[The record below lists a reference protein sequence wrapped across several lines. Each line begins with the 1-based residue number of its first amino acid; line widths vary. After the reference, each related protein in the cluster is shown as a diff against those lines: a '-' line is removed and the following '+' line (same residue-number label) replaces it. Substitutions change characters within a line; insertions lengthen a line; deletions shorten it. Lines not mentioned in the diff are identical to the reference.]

1 MGLNRKIILTVNSA
15 WNLVTFRA
23 GLIRALVASGYDV
36 VALAPSDR
44 HVQRVRALGCRFV
57 SLPMENAGTRPM
69 RDLLL
74 LFRYWMLL
82 RSERPAAVLGFTIKP
97 NIYGSLAAASLG
109 IPVIN
114 NIAGLGTTFLRP
126 GWLNRTARLLY
137 RVALSRST
145 FVFFQ
150 NEDDLNL
157 FVSSGLVRRDRA
169 QRIPGSG
176 VDTSYFAPTPSRARN
191 GRPFRFLL
199 LGRLLWD
206 KGVGE
211 YVEAA
216 RRLRTSGANA
226 EALML
231 GFVDAKNPS
240 AISGAQIDTWARE
253 GVIKYLGET
262 DDVRPYLSDAD
273 CVVLPS
279 YREGIPRALLEAASM
294 ARPIITTDAPGCRDV
309 VRHNVSGYAVSIKDV
324 ESLYWAMN
332 SALELS
338 EFDLAQMGM
347 ESRALVVDQFQEKT
361 VVAAYQSALEQL
373 LGSASQS

>member
-1 MGLNRKIILTVNSA
+1 LNRKIILTVNSA

-44 HVQRVRALGCRFV
+44 HVPRVRELGARFID
-57 SLPMENAGTRPM
+57 LPMENAGTHPVH
-69 RDLLL
+69 DLHL
-74 LFRYWMLL
+74 LFRYWRVL
-82 RSERPAAVLGFTIKP
+82 RSERPAVVLGFTIKP

-114 NIAGLGTTFLRP
+114 NIAGLGTAFLRS
-126 GWLNRTARLLY
+126 GWLNRTARMLY

-145 FVFFQ
+145 VVFFQ
-150 NEDDLNL
+150 NGDDLNL
-157 FVSSGLVRRDRA
+157 FISSGLVRRERA
-169 QRIPGSG
+169 RRIPGSG
-176 VDTSYFAPTPSRARN
+176 VDTSYFAPTPRAPRN

-211 YVEAA
+211 YVDAA
-216 RRLRTSGANA
+216 RRLRATGANA
-226 EALML
+226 EALIL

-240 AISGAQIDTWARE
+240 AISMSQIEAWAGE
-253 GVIKYLGET
+253 GVIRYLGDT
-262 DDVRPYLSDAD
+262 DDVRPFLSSAD

-279 YREGIPRALLEAASM
+279 YREGVPRALLEAASM

-309 VRHNVSGYAVSIKDV
+309 VRNNVSGYAVPIKDV
-324 ESLYWAMN
+324 ESLYSAMR
-332 SALELS
+332 SALELP
-338 EFDLAQMGM
+338 ETVLTEMGM
-347 ESRALVVDQFQEKT
+347 QSRALVVDQFQEKM
-361 VVAAYQSALEQL
+361 VVAEYLTALAQL
-373 LGSASQS
+373 LSARPQS